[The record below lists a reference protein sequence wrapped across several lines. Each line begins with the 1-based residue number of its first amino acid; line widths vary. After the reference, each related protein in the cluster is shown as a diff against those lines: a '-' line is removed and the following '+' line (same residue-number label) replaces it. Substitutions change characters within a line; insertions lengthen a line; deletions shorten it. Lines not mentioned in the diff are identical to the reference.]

1 MQVLLNKIEV
11 YTASSSDF
19 ISLYAVEVDGKI
31 LVNSSGVTPPNLP
44 SIPATGASVGTEQ
57 GFSIVTYTGTGS
69 AGTITHRLTQDPEFV
84 IFKQRNNQDDW
95 RVFHKDIDDD
105 EAQDII

>member
-1 MQVLLNKIEV
+1 MD
-11 YTASSSDF
+11 ADF

-31 LVNSSGVTPPNLP
+31 LVNNNITPPHLP

-69 AGTITHRLTQDPEFV
+69 AGSIDSHKILNLLSSSKETIC
-84 IFKQRNNQDDW
+84 W
-95 RVFHKDIDDD
+95 RVFHKDL
-105 EAQDII
+105 EF